1 LLAVNT
7 IEQTNAGG
15 HIMGFDIIGIKPVND
30 ARRGFYRNIQAWT
43 PLWRFICQN
52 CDDILTAQQME
63 EGFANDGI
71 RISARQTKLIVERL
85 ENIINSKYSIGA
97 NKAKTTLKEAA
108 SSSLQE
114 VQKVLGVNS
123 SPSSQDLRSDLI
135 EFLEF
140 ARHSGGFRIW

>member
-1 LLAVNT
+1 
-7 IEQTNAGG
+7 
-15 HIMGFDIIGIKPVND
+15 MGFDIIGIKPANEAGKD
-30 ARRGFYRNIQAWT
+30 FSRNIQAWT
-43 PLWRFICQN
+43 PLWRLICQN

-71 RISARQTKLIVERL
+71 RIGAWQTKLIVERL
-85 ENIINSKYSIGA
+85 ENIINSKYSIETNQA
-97 NKAKTTLKEAA
+97 QTTFKEAA
-108 SSSLQE
+108 SSSLRE
-114 VQKVLGVNS
+114 IQKVLGVNS

>member
-1 LLAVNT
+1 
-7 IEQTNAGG
+7 
-15 HIMGFDIIGIKPVND
+15 MGFDIIGIKPTND
-30 ARRGFYRNIQAWT
+30 VGRGFYRNIQAWT

-71 RISARQTKLIVERL
+71 KIGARQTKLIVERL
-85 ENIINSKYSIGA
+85 ENIINSKYPIET
-97 NKAKTTLKEAA
+97 NKAKATFKEAA
-108 SSSLQE
+108 SLSLQE
-114 VQKVLGVNS
+114 IQKVLGVNS

>member
-1 LLAVNT
+1 
-7 IEQTNAGG
+7 
-15 HIMGFDIIGIKPVND
+15 MGFDIIGIKPTND
-30 ARRGFYRNIQAWT
+30 VGRGFYRNIQAWT

-71 RISARQTKLIVERL
+71 KIGARQTKLIVERL
-85 ENIINSKYSIGA
+85 ENIINSKYSIEA
-97 NKAKTTLKEAA
+97 NKAKTTFKEAA
-108 SSSLQE
+108 RLNLRE
-114 VQKVLGVNS
+114 VQKVLGVDS

-140 ARHSGGFRIW
+140 ARSSGGFRIY